1 MTEYKIVIERPAEK
15 FIVKLPRPEKE
26 RVLRAIAKLPN
37 EGDIK
42 KLRGHADLL
51 RLRVGDYRIIYT
63 VDHGELI
70 VMVIDADNRGQIY
83 NRY

>member
-1 MTEYKIVIERPAEK
+1 MTGYKIVIERLAEK

-42 KLRGHADLL
+42 KLKGHADLL
-51 RLRVGDYRIIYT
+51 RLRVGDYRIVYT
-63 VDHGELI
+63 VDRGELI
-70 VMVIDADNRGQIY
+70 VMVVDADNRGQIY

>member
-1 MTEYKIVIERPAEK
+1 MTKYKIVIERPAEK

-42 KLRGHADLL
+42 KLKGHTDLL

>member
-1 MTEYKIVIERPAEK
+1 MTEYKIVIERLAEK
-15 FIVKLPRPEKE
+15 FIIKLPRPEKD

-37 EGDIK
+37 EGDIR
-42 KLRGHADLL
+42 KLKGHNNLL
-51 RLRVGDYRIIYT
+51 RLRVGEYRVIYT
-63 VDHGELI
+63 VDHGKLI

>member
-63 VDHGELI
+63 VGHGELI

>member
-37 EGDIK
+37 AGDIK
-42 KLRGHADLL
+42 KLKGHADLL

>member
-15 FIVKLPRPEKE
+15 FIVKLPHPEKE

>member
-42 KLRGHADLL
+42 KLKGHADLL
-51 RLRVGDYRIIYT
+51 RLRGGD
-63 VDHGELI
+63 
-70 VMVIDADNRGQIY
+70 
-83 NRY
+83 

>member
-42 KLRGHADLL
+42 KLKGHADLL

-63 VDHGELI
+63 VDYGELI

>member
-15 FIVKLPRPEKE
+15 FIVKLPRPEKG

-42 KLRGHADLL
+42 KLKGHADLL

-70 VMVIDADNRGQIY
+70 VMVIDADNRGQM
-83 NRY
+83 